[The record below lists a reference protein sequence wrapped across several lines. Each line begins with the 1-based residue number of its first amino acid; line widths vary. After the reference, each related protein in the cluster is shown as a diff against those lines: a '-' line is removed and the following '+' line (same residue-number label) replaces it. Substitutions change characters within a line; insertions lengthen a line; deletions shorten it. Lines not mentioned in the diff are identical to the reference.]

1 MNIDEAIMRCK
12 TQRKCSRDVK
22 FPYLFVVEIQT
33 WISCPQNRAWPQ
45 MISILS
51 CGLTVYFK
59 GLEWKCLD
67 WTLSQCGDWWVWSTP
82 GRRFRWR
89 IMMFTRLNDL
99 PGHFLPLSV
108 SLWQKGAYNTLIH
121 RSFLCMEATFTM
133 PWQHSGRH
141 SIVRFHQ
148 SEHSISTDLDQWE
161 CSTLLWGGVQGWVRL
176 VATC

>member
-51 CGLTVYFK
+51 CGLAVYFK

-67 WTLSQCGDWWVWSTP
+67 WTLSQSGECGALQVGDSDEGSWCSQGSMTFRGISCLCLCLY
-82 GRRFRWR
+82 GRRAP
-89 IMMFTRLNDL
+89 I
-99 PGHFLPLSV
+99 
-108 SLWQKGAYNTLIH
+108 IH

-148 SEHSISTDLDQWE
+148 SEHSISRDLNQ
-161 CSTLLWGGVQGWVRL
+161 
-176 VATC
+176 